1 MLHASNG
8 PNGPVDSRAAT
19 DSPVEELHHEKRR
32 ALVLAHFVDRAHARV
47 RHPGGGARLAQQR
60 RRARGGIGPQ
70 QLDRDFAL
78 ESVVLAGID
87 DTHAAFAKAAGDP
100 EAADELRILIH
111 D

>member
-8 PNGPVDSRAAT
+8 PKGPVDSRAAT
-19 DSPVEELHHEKRR
+19 DCPSRSSITRYGVPSNSPD
-32 ALVLAHFVDRAHARV
+32 FVDGAHARV
-47 RHPGGGARLAQQR
+47 RHPGGGARFAEQR

-78 ESVVLAGID
+78 ERIVLGGID

-100 EAADELRILIH
+100 EAADELQ
-111 D
+111 DS

>member
-1 MLHASNG
+1 MPS
-8 PNGPVDSRAAT
+8 
-19 DSPVEELHHEKRR
+19 
-32 ALVLAHFVDRAHARV
+32 VLAHFVDGAHARV
-47 RHPGGGARLAQQR
+47 RHPGGGARLAEQR

-78 ESVVLAGID
+78 ESIVLGGID
-87 DTHAAFAKAAGDP
+87 DTHAAFAEAAGDP